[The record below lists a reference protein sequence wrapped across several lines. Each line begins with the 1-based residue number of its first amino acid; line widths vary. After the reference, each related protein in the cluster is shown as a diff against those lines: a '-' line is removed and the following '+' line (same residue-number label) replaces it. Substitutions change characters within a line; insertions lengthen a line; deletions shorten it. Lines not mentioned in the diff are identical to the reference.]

1 MKKILSLMAIAM
13 IVAFSS
19 CNNDDDE
26 NNITC
31 SFKGMLTEPNSEYLS
46 NESNGT
52 DTNNEFGSVYTS
64 TFTDN
69 TKTFVFDNYS
79 ADWVGSGK
87 YSLSG
92 GFTYTNKTDITT
104 TNSIAAITGKG
115 VNGDTYVT
123 AFIDGMNQH
132 AIKFANNASHKLKSA
147 YFTNTT
153 YSYLSMKNG
162 DNNTKQFTADD
173 WFKLTITGSL
183 TDKETG
189 KVDFYLAKDGTII
202 NTWTLVDLSALGTV
216 DKITFSLSSSDN
228 GEWGMNT
235 PAYFS
240 MDQLTIEL

>member
-1 MKKILSLMAIAM
+1 M

-31 SFKGMLTEPNSEYLS
+31 SFKGMLIEPNSEYLS

-132 AIKFANNASHKLKSA
+132 AIKFA
-147 YFTNTT
+147 
-153 YSYLSMKNG
+153 KN
-162 DNNTKQFTADD
+162 
-173 WFKLTITGSL
+173 
-183 TDKETG
+183 
-189 KVDFYLAKDGTII
+189 
-202 NTWTLVDLSALGTV
+202 
-216 DKITFSLSSSDN
+216 
-228 GEWGMNT
+228 
-235 PAYFS
+235 
-240 MDQLTIEL
+240 